1 MSNFKIKTRERKKN
15 DRVRDGLANLTTVH
29 NTQSINQLA
38 ETKKNTKKKQRNTS
52 FSLRL
57 WGDLTL
63 GYFPVWSQRESD
75 ATTTKK
81 KVRGAFMAVRNIL
94 FRVGVRY
101 EGAA

>member
-1 MSNFKIKTRERKKN
+1 M
-15 DRVRDGLANLTTVH
+15 H

-38 ETKKNTKKKQRNTS
+38 KTKKYKEKQQRNTS

-57 WGDLTL
+57 WGDRTL

-81 KVRGAFMAVRNIL
+81 KVRGAFMAVRNVL